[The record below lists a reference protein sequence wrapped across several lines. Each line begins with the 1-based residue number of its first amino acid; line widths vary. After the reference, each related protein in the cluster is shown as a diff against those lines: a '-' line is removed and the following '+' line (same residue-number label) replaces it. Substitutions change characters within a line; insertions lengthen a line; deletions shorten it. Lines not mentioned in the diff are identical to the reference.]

1 MNGSV
6 RDETTDESPL
16 EREEKVFSMFNSRAV
31 AHIDLGAFTSNLKVA
46 HMTCA
51 EQSLLPIIK
60 ANGYG
65 HGLEAIGCA
74 LLALQ
79 KTMDGSRLEG
89 CAVAALSEAQRL
101 RAAGWDMPIVLLPGC
116 INAAELQE
124 CRQLNVDL
132 VIHSL
137 YQVALV
143 QECAAAAAAATA
155 DAAMESGSVEPPPA
169 LGITRVWLKANTGM
183 NRLGMN
189 EGEWR
194 EAYVALS
201 KLPLTVV
208 AMSHLAC
215 ADDLESSATLDAQQR
230 FETLVS
236 ETPVEEGVVLRKTL
250 AASGGILAW
259 PRTHFDIVRPGIMMY
274 GSSPFAPM
282 RSAKSLGLKPVMT
295 LRSRLISINEV
306 GPGTAVG
313 YGASFVAEKT
323 MKIGTV
329 TIGYGDGYPRKA
341 PSGTPVLVQTS
352 SGMCR
357 TALAG
362 RVSMDMITIDV
373 TDLDVAPGA
382 EVVLWGEGLPADE
395 IALCCGTIAYE
406 LFCQVTPRVE
416 RHLV

>member
-1 MNGSV
+1 MDGSV
-6 RDETTDESPL
+6 RDETTDEDPL
-16 EREEKVFSMFNSRAV
+16 DGKEKVSPMFCSRAV
-31 AHIDLGAFTSNLKVA
+31 AHIDLGAFTSNLQVA

-65 HGLEAIGCA
+65 HGLEAIGGA
-74 LLALQ
+74 LLALR
-79 KTMDGSRLEG
+79 KTMGGSRLEG

-124 CRQLNVDL
+124 CRQLNIDL

-143 QECAAAAAAATA
+143 QECAAADAAVAC
-155 DAAMESGSVEPPPA
+155 AAMESGSLRPPPA
-169 LGITRVWLKANTGM
+169 LGIARVWLKANTGM

-194 EAYVALS
+194 EAYAALS
-201 KLPLTVV
+201 KLPLTIV

-230 FETLVS
+230 FKTLVS
-236 ETPVEEGVVLRKTL
+236 ETPVEKGIVLRQTL

-274 GSSPFAPM
+274 GSSPFAPL
-282 RSAKSLGLKPVMT
+282 RSATSLGLKPVMT
-295 LRSRLISINEV
+295 LH
-306 GPGTAVG
+306 
-313 YGASFVAEKT
+313 F
-323 MKIGTV
+323 
-329 TIGYGDGYPRKA
+329 
-341 PSGTPVLVQTS
+341 
-352 SGMCR
+352 
-357 TALAG
+357 
-362 RVSMDMITIDV
+362 
-373 TDLDVAPGA
+373 
-382 EVVLWGEGLPADE
+382 
-395 IALCCGTIAYE
+395 
-406 LFCQVTPRVE
+406 
-416 RHLV
+416 H